1 MCRITAFLFRFTY
14 LSLFS
19 ISMATLLTLGG
30 GVSARAQS
38 DSGSLRVEVQD
49 VRGGAVSGAAVTL
62 TRLGTNISLSK
73 STETDGYATFDPIQ
87 RGVYAVETS
96 MSGFQT
102 VRTTDVR
109 LDGDDRMIG
118 IS

>member
-1 MCRITAFLFRFTY
+1 
-14 LSLFS
+14 
-19 ISMATLLTLGG
+19 MATLLTLGG

>member
-19 ISMATLLTLGG
+19 ISTATLLTLGG

-49 VRGGAVSGAAVTL
+49 VREG
-62 TRLGTNISLSK
+62 
-73 STETDGYATFDPIQ
+73 Q
-87 RGVYAVETS
+87 
-96 MSGFQT
+96 
-102 VRTTDVR
+102 
-109 LDGDDRMIG
+109 
-118 IS
+118 